1 MLTNSEGKVSPSTF
15 PVPNASPDYIEG
27 LAADLRTAGESVADT
42 GNDING
48 SWSGLTNCYKAPE
61 AAELYTVLAPVA
73 SNGDDVS
80 TGMGQAATA
89 LETFAADLRSIKS
102 RWSTLR
108 AEAYEFRA
116 RIDAEGE
123 DWRKGDGWF
132 GFGDSANVEEN
143 DRLIERGQNLIEE
156 YEEAERVCANGVNK
170 FVPDRTRFEA
180 APKGDGA
187 LDPGV
192 FYHGYEQ
199 DLSDLATEWEL
210 GGAEMDANWVVD
222 VGSAVWDFGVDAVE
236 GTGAMLGMHSSEGWF
251 QASWGDALWEYHEG
265 NVQSAL
271 SMVGMYD
278 AESDSY
284 GWAGWDS
291 VGSAWKDAAH
301 AVVPWEEWGD
311 RPGYVIGTAL
321 LNIGAT
327 VGGALLTATGVGA
340 VVGVPLMAWRGMAM
354 LDSMGGGRGGSGGGS
369 GIDVDVPQNFPAFG
383 GQGSPVINI
392 DTSRFSDS
400 GALSAQLTD
409 ANSALNRLLASTGE
423 SSTSTGGDNPR
434 TQNTSGEQAPRVSS
448 PNRDKEK
455 ENVSRKAGTDPT
467 AQQLKDTEDL
477 LSQLGPADV
486 AELQRTE
493 RDVLAEGGSRGSE
506 SSGSRQAEEAG
517 LDPSLDSVF
526 AEGRALASD
535 YPAWEMGPLRDGP
548 EGDRVPA
555 HVGGGNPDPL
565 TAARDVPSSSSPSR
579 LDLTDIGGDR
589 FPDTPDHHRDTG
601 SHDRDPDLR
610 DDRPGATNRTDLGE
624 DSDRR
629 SEADR
634 ISERDPRTVPDPEN
648 RREGES
654 AHQHGSNGRDSGPT
668 NTSMER
674 LSVDH
679 GGHKED
685 DTPHGAPPENST
697 PEERPQN
704 SFKKDEDAEIPTRKF
719 DGVTRGELNR
729 EISQEINLKPDTPH
743 KEFAKKFTDFLN
755 EKIRNGEQ
763 HYFHEFYNSNGIRFR
778 IERTIFGFKIPQLT
792 SVNGSAP
799 WYALETLPD
808 PDPPNYRM
816 LNDRAYFSAEDSKNT
831 GPDIDNYAEER
842 REAIK
847 QDLAAEEA
855 LRRKKDEHKE
865 YPGVHP
871 EVLKAEEY
879 HSPLH
884 GEMSTKSETYGEE
897 VAKVAVK
904 DLFDGQHSFTGKDG
918 MEIPL
923 PKLAADKPYD
933 TPGAPASKNYQFDQ
947 IWPLE
952 GGGILI
958 VEAKSSQSTSLG
970 DRTIPVNGQPTRISQ
985 GTPDY
990 LEATTKDMKKRSRLN
1005 PVGDPTEARIAEMIE
1020 EARRGGKLY
1029 YAEVKGI
1036 TPEQKEKA
1044 LGEKPNPDEKHSG
1057 YSFGLFDIP
1066 KRGN

>member
-1 MLTNSEGKVSPSTF
+1 MPPAGHPPSSGPLSTFQQVEMLTNSEGKVSPSTF

-392 DTSRFSDS
+392 DTSRFSGS

-409 ANSALNRLLASTGE
+409 ANSALNWLLASTGE

-555 HVGGGNPDPL
+555 HVGGGNPDTL

-589 FPDTPDHHRDTG
+589 FPDTPDTHRDTG
-601 SHDRDPDLR
+601 SHDRGPEMR
-610 DDRPGATNRTDLGE
+610 DDSPAVRNSADDSPGTDPVSGENGSQRPTEVSDRPRQDTTAERTRVTGELPERPGRHDDADPPTGDRNADTDGPARRSGSGDSGNGSSSDGSGNGESSDPWNNDSLDDRYRPPVVPEENRTTIEPGTRASRNGPGYPGPNSVFAPKGGLKANWMYELPGRGKFYTDGE
-624 DSDRR
+624 GKVSYIDTHAGEKGDRNPELRKPRPNVTYAVDVLENKGKKYFYETDSHSRTAHAHG
-629 SEADR
+629 ELQR
-634 ISERDPRTVPDPEN
+634 IKS
-648 RREGES
+648 
-654 AHQHGSNGRDSGPT
+654 
-668 NTSMER
+668 
-674 LSVDH
+674 
-679 GGHKED
+679 
-685 DTPHGAPPENST
+685 
-697 PEERPQN
+697 
-704 SFKKDEDAEIPTRKF
+704 DAENGGLSLEEKNEIYRADDQGQEGRK
-719 DGVTRGELNR
+719 GNR
-729 EISQEINLKPDTPH
+729 VYKGD
-743 KEFAKKFTDFLN
+743 
-755 EKIRNGEQ
+755 
-763 HYFHEFYNSNGIRFR
+763 
-778 IERTIFGFKIPQLT
+778 
-792 SVNGSAP
+792 
-799 WYALETLPD
+799 
-808 PDPPNYRM
+808 
-816 LNDRAYFSAEDSKNT
+816 
-831 GPDIDNYAEER
+831 
-842 REAIK
+842 
-847 QDLAAEEA
+847 
-855 LRRKKDEHKE
+855 
-865 YPGVHP
+865 
-871 EVLKAEEY
+871 EEY
-879 HSPLH
+879 HKTDWDGGHFIGTGFGGSGHRLNLYAQLRELNQQITGGTPETNFFALEREWRAALDAGQAVRVDFEADYGDR
-884 GEMSTKSETYGEE
+884 GEVPTAIKVKYWIDGEPQEPITYHNQPDVKRGSASARSYAERVAATALGAALLMGIGEYDVYDEQANPYAGLGGSEQASSVASETRNQE
-897 VAKVAVK
+897 
-904 DLFDGQHSFTGKDG
+904 
-918 MEIPL
+918 
-923 PKLAADKPYD
+923 
-933 TPGAPASKNYQFDQ
+933 
-947 IWPLE
+947 
-952 GGGILI
+952 
-958 VEAKSSQSTSLG
+958 TSH
-970 DRTIPVNGQPTRISQ
+970 PS
-985 GTPDY
+985 
-990 LEATTKDMKKRSRLN
+990 
-1005 PVGDPTEARIAEMIE
+1005 
-1020 EARRGGKLY
+1020 
-1029 YAEVKGI
+1029 
-1036 TPEQKEKA
+1036 
-1044 LGEKPNPDEKHSG
+1044 
-1057 YSFGLFDIP
+1057 
-1066 KRGN
+1066 